1 MQRKTELMLLILVL
15 SVLSAGLWFVLSGT
29 IWVVISWLETLL
41 YPAIV
46 TPV

>member
-1 MQRKTELMLLILVL
+1 MQKTEIALLILVL
-15 SVLSAGLWFVLSGT
+15 VVLTFGLWFVLSGKVL
-29 IWVVISWLETLL
+29 VVIGWLETLL

>member
-1 MQRKTELMLLILVL
+1 MQKTEIALLILVL
-15 SVLSAGLWFVLSGT
+15 SILIAGLWFVLSGKV
-29 IWVVISWLETLL
+29 WVAISWLETLL

>member
-1 MQRKTELMLLILVL
+1 MSKTEAALMILVL
-15 SVLSAGLWFVLSGT
+15 VVLAFGLWFVLSGN
-29 IWVVISWLETLL
+29 VLAVISWLETLL